1 MIKTIIDSVKSVLN
15 PQVTKRPAALT
26 KDVLYFRAGRIAK
39 GHEGVETN
47 WSCEGSVGWKL
58 GLRPKFLHLSL
69 SGEFSKSEISTLLT
83 PAMLAKADPKWLK
96 TRKVQGEIKYK
107 LVPGPFL
114 PHDVVSKLWEAVKEI
129 SRVSEV
135 DLLPTHPTW
144 LYEKGLGIN
153 FCIRR
158 LGTKS
163 FKEAIGARRDIFY
176 RAGKD
181 LWKVPLFTKKARV
194 LVVESVPN
202 SDDGNM
208 WSRSDK
214 NFMYLVRSAF
224 TFNNQPLMLKGRVIG
239 VPTIPG
245 SESWPEGE
253 YDIVT
258 SQHNIKWGE
267 IPAGTILEMDVD
279 FVLNE
284 NHSKEEESIEERKLT
299 ILALLLAKINPSYQD
314 WILASFYSN
323 ATNLAKFVNDY
334 THLDLKGLVRL
345 LKDEPKNLIALDQ
358 ALKVRMGFIRD
369 EDTLSE
375 IRDTLLRKLRS
386 TKIPGQWL
394 AAIARDVVPVGQI
407 WMSIHDKL
415 DMLVNEATVIRY
427 PVTGYQSFITLEVVY
442 RNDLP
447 KGLAMVNGSD
457 AKYLALDGDDHI
469 LVTKPFSSFRGGEPL
484 MSERSESIKLDL
496 KSLSFMQLYVSGAN
510 AQGMIGFCFNAM
522 ASTLGLKEVAK
533 SAGNSEK
540 VTELESMAERLG
552 MLLDMLAQAIKKP
565 YQLDTEVIQ
574 LASAIKLTTAQHP
587 VTAICLS
594 KELDQASELE
604 WGVTIPSM
612 KPAEVFNNGL
622 VGIPEI
628 IINMIVTG
636 LKKASSAPNG
646 RQELKVITALA
657 RDLKDWVKTQPDL
670 EAAAMTYYT
679 IAVRAIK
686 RDPSSQLV
694 KLMDGSILLLGRTL
708 CEQRYSPLFQE

>member
-26 KDVLYFRAGRIAK
+26 KDILYFRAGCVTK

-69 SGEFSKSEISTLLT
+69 SGEFSYTEISALLS
-83 PAMLAKADPKWLK
+83 PEMLAKADPKWLK
-96 TRKVQGEIKYK
+96 IRKVQGVLKYK

-114 PHDVVSKLWEAVKEI
+114 PHDVVSKLWEAVKQA
-129 SRVSEV
+129 SRVSEM

-153 FCIRR
+153 FCVRR

-194 LVVESVPN
+194 LIVESVPN

-208 WSRSDK
+208 WSRSNK

-239 VPTIPG
+239 VPMIPG
-245 SESWPEGE
+245 SESWPAGD

-284 NHSKEEESIEERKLT
+284 NHSKEEESVEERKLT

-314 WILASFYSN
+314 WILTSFYSN
-323 ATNLAKFVNDY
+323 ATNIAKFVNDY

-358 ALKVRMGFIRD
+358 ALKVRMGLIRD
-369 EDTLSE
+369 QDTLDE
-375 IRDTLLRKLRS
+375 IRDTLMRKLRS

-394 AAIARDVVPVGQI
+394 AAIAREVVPVGQI
-407 WMSIHDKL
+407 WLSVHDKI

-533 SAGNSEK
+533 SARNSSK
-540 VTELESMAERLG
+540 VAELESMSERLG

-565 YQLDTEVIQ
+565 YQLDTEVIK

-594 KELDQASELE
+594 KELDQASEFE

-622 VGIPEI
+622 TKVPEEI
-628 IINMIVTG
+628 SNMINSG
-636 LKKASSAPNG
+636 LRKASAAPNG
-646 RQELKVITALA
+646 RQELKVITTLA

-670 EAAAMTYYT
+670 EAAATTYYT
-679 IAVRAIK
+679 VAVRVLE
-686 RDPSSQLV
+686 RFPSSQLV

-708 CEQRYSPLFQE
+708 CEQRYAPLFQE